1 VCQNQERGA
10 VWSIPELHFGNY
22 SYSPIR
28 EILAK
33 LKTSGNLM
41 GRLPRKSL
49 PPEKK
54 LTPAQVGRLRADIMS
69 KVSEQLTEAHEVVM
83 GRHEEGWNPTQARV
97 FAALLNKVMPD
108 LTAQFVQHE
117 HLTTETPD
125 KLSRA
130 QLEEIAM
137 GMNNILDAEVVTEGE
152 MDADSTR
159 RS

>member
-1 VCQNQERGA
+1 
-10 VWSIPELHFGNY
+10 
-22 SYSPIR
+22 
-28 EILAK
+28 
-33 LKTSGNLM
+33 M

-54 LTPAQVGRLRADIMS
+54 LTPAQVGRLRSDIMM

-83 GRHEEGWNPTQARV
+83 GRHEDGWNPTQARV

-117 HLTTETPD
+117 HLQSDTPE
-125 KLSRA
+125 KLSRS

-137 GMNNILDAEVVTEGE
+137 GMSDIMDAEVVEEGE
-152 MDADSTR
+152 ADANSTE
-159 RS
+159 RSETPS

>member
-1 VCQNQERGA
+1 MVDPRVAFCNLQLLDASETLSKFENVR
-10 VWSIPELHFGNY
+10 
-22 SYSPIR
+22 R
-28 EILAK
+28 
-33 LKTSGNLM
+33 LM

-83 GRHEEGWNPTQARV
+83 GRHEDGWNPTQARV

-117 HLTTETPD
+117 HLMSESPE
-125 KLSRA
+125 KLSRS

-137 GMNNILDAEVVTEGE
+137 GVNNIIDVEVIEE
-152 MDADSTR
+152 EIADADSTG
-159 RS
+159 SSQTSS

>member
-1 VCQNQERGA
+1 
-10 VWSIPELHFGNY
+10 
-22 SYSPIR
+22 
-28 EILAK
+28 
-33 LKTSGNLM
+33 M

-49 PPEKK
+49 PAEKK

-117 HLTTETPD
+117 HQIQEAPE
-125 KLSRA
+125 KMSRE
-130 QLEEIAM
+130 QLEAIAS
-137 GMNNILDAEVVTEGE
+137 GMNQIIDGE
-152 MDADSTR
+152 AVEEEE
-159 RS
+159 

>member
-1 VCQNQERGA
+1 
-10 VWSIPELHFGNY
+10 
-22 SYSPIR
+22 
-28 EILAK
+28 
-33 LKTSGNLM
+33 M

-54 LTPAQVGRLRADIMS
+54 LTPAQVGTLRADIMR

-83 GRHEEGWNPTQARV
+83 GRHDEGWNPTQARV

-117 HLTTETPD
+117 HLLTETPD

-137 GMNNILDAEVVTEGE
+137 GMNNIMDAETVGE
-152 MDADSTR
+152 VSQDADSTGR
-159 RS
+159 G

>member
-1 VCQNQERGA
+1 MVE
-10 VWSIPELHFGNY
+10 PPFHFCNLPLLDH
-22 SYSPIR
+22 SENLSKFENVR
-28 EILAK
+28 R
-33 LKTSGNLM
+33 LM

-49 PPEKK
+49 PAEKK

-69 KVSEQLTEAHEVVM
+69 KVSEQLLEAHEVVM

-117 HLTTETPD
+117 HLMSESPE

-137 GMNNILDAEVVTEGE
+137 GVNNIIDVDVVEE
-152 MDADSTR
+152 EIADADSTG
-159 RS
+159 SSTTPS

>member
-1 VCQNQERGA
+1 
-10 VWSIPELHFGNY
+10 
-22 SYSPIR
+22 
-28 EILAK
+28 
-33 LKTSGNLM
+33 M

-54 LTPAQVGRLRADIMS
+54 LTPAQVGKLRADIMR
-69 KVSEQLTEAHEVVM
+69 KVNEQLDEAHNVVM
-83 GRHEEGWNPTQARV
+83 GRHEDGWNPTQARI
-97 FAALLNKVMPD
+97 FTALLNKVMPD

-117 HLTTETPD
+117 HLVSDAPE

-137 GMNNILDAEVVTEGE
+137 GMNNILDAEIVDEGE
-152 MDADSTR
+152 LDADSTG

>member
-1 VCQNQERGA
+1 
-10 VWSIPELHFGNY
+10 
-22 SYSPIR
+22 
-28 EILAK
+28 
-33 LKTSGNLM
+33 M

-49 PPEKK
+49 PAEKK

-69 KVSEQLTEAHEVVM
+69 KVSEQLLEAHEVVM

-117 HLTTETPD
+117 HLMSESPE

-137 GMNNILDAEVVTEGE
+137 GVNNIIDVDVVEE
-152 MDADSTR
+152 EIADADSTG
-159 RS
+159 SSTTPS